1 MNRNQDLYHRLHHA
15 ANHIDEAARQIPPLP
30 PELVHEL
37 IGGDRP
43 TQFRLRRQAD
53 RYLLVLSLLVLALG
67 ASLLWHMAPAGVTPL
82 GVAIVVLLL
91 ADGWVLQRAARSL
104 WLMRQTWRLRQ
115 QPYRMARYAD
125 RLGRLSRR
133 RRWWLGLVLRG
144 EEGLQWRASIAI
156 AEKGT
161 PRGASSVGAQG
172 RAETFRLRIPSYSIA
187 ACIFLIIALNADKA
201 FAATRDYVNVT
212 TTTEHT
218 AAAICDTVGNIIQQ
232 L

>member
-156 AEKGT
+156 AVKGT
-161 PRGASSVGAQG
+161 LHGASAAKAAVCGSEHRRHTGTSINHPEGVRLLITRYKPKAQCHDTQTSVNCVPTG
-172 RAETFRLRIPSYSIA
+172 RD
-187 ACIFLIIALNADKA
+187 N
-201 FAATRDYVNVT
+201 
-212 TTTEHT
+212 
-218 AAAICDTVGNIIQQ
+218 GNK
-232 L
+232 